1 MHFISN
7 LKSQKIWQEV
17 RVRGPKDP
25 YANWSTL
32 MLFIWGPYC
41 LMLIIISVLKNKALD
56 WVLVFNAW
64 GGTFKCWLSGE
75 IRRKKVAQPNRNLIG
90 EREAFSCTTISRSL
104 LVSGTHYSL
113 HSRNLEQNIWRIIN
127 KSQEGILNLSPHPE
141 QSVILISYFGNRKK
155 RIQILLFITYQHVP
169 DTSWKCS
176 ESQCLHLL
184 YGATMSTAQRIF
196 MRITKKCAWKISTT
210 EHYASTA
217 SVFSLINKVNN
228 STHFI
233 RDFVKFDWANIRKVI
248 KTVFGTLWRL

>member
-141 QSVILISYFGNRKK
+141 QSVILETERREFKSFLLSLISMSQIHPGNV
-155 RIQILLFITYQHVP
+155 LNLSVFICYMELQCPLHREFL
-169 DTSWKCS
+169 W
-176 ESQCLHLL
+176 ESQRSVHEKYLP
-184 YGATMSTAQRIF
+184 Q
-196 MRITKKCAWKISTT
+196 STT
-210 EHYASTA
+210 LQLPL
-217 SVFSLINKVNN
+217 FSHL
-228 STHFI
+228 
-233 RDFVKFDWANIRKVI
+233 
-248 KTVFGTLWRL
+248 

>member
-196 MRITKKCAWKISTT
+196 MRITKKCAWKISTA
-210 EHYASTA
+210 ECYASTA
-217 SVFSLINKVNN
+217 SVFSFINKVNN

>member
-141 QSVILISYFGNRKK
+141 QSVILETERREFKSFLLSLISMSQIHPGNV
-155 RIQILLFITYQHVP
+155 LNLSVFICYMELQCPLHREFL
-169 DTSWKCS
+169 W
-176 ESQCLHLL
+176 ESQRSVHEKYLPQSATLQLPLFSHL
-184 YGATMSTAQRIF
+184 
-196 MRITKKCAWKISTT
+196 
-210 EHYASTA
+210 
-217 SVFSLINKVNN
+217 
-228 STHFI
+228 
-233 RDFVKFDWANIRKVI
+233 
-248 KTVFGTLWRL
+248 